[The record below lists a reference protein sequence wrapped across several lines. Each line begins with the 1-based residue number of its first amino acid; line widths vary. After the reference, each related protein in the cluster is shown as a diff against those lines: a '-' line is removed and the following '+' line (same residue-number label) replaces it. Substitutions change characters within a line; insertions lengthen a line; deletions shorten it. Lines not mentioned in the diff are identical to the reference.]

1 MDQGMSSI
9 RFRRP
14 CVCRLQSARLAGVLL
29 AGLVVAGCAQIGGI
43 KTRVANWTNTEPS
56 APAATAPGTPS
67 TPRLSVIVNDELEHG
82 HYGEGEQA
90 LRRYIRQHPDDQQ
103 AKSMLRQLTV
113 KPEQMLGQAS
123 RPYVVRPG
131 DSYSV
136 LAARFLGDSNLF
148 LILARYNGSTNP
160 SQLSV
165 GQTIRIPTS
174 APSGSVAAKAASAA
188 AQGADQRAGEES
200 RLMVPPTSAPTTEAT
215 AAKAARLQ
223 AESVALLG
231 RGQKTQALARL
242 DQAFDLDPRLQPS
255 GPKAASLREQLL
267 ANYHQRAVILYRDQ
281 KLDPAIALWNHV
293 LAINPGYEPA
303 LIYRAR
309 ALELKQRLKQLGR
322 AR

>member
-1 MDQGMSSI
+1 MSSI

-14 CVCRLQSARLAGVLL
+14 YVCRLRSARLAGVLL
-29 AGLVVAGCAQIGGI
+29 AGLVVAGCAPIAGI
-43 KTRVANWTNTEPS
+43 KTRVVNWANAEPS
-56 APAATAPGTPS
+56 APAATAAETPS
-67 TPRLSVIVNDELEHG
+67 TPRLSAIVNDELERG

-90 LRRYIRQHPDDQQ
+90 LRRYLRQHPDDQQ

-113 KPEQMLGQAS
+113 NPEQMLGHAS

-136 LAARFLGDSNLF
+136 LAARFLGDPNLF

-165 GQTIRIPTS
+165 GGTLRIPTS
-174 APSGSVAAKAASAA
+174 APSGSAAAKAAAA
-188 AQGADQRAGEES
+188 GAQGADLRAGGAS
-200 RLMVPPTSAPTTEAT
+200 RSMVPPPSARATEAA

-223 AESVALLG
+223 AESIALFG
-231 RGQKTQALARL
+231 RGQKAQALARL
-242 DQAFDLDPRLQPS
+242 DQALDLDPRLPPS
-255 GPKAASLREQLL
+255 GPKAASLRGQLL

-293 LAINPGYEPA
+293 LAIDPGYEPA

-322 AR
+322 TR